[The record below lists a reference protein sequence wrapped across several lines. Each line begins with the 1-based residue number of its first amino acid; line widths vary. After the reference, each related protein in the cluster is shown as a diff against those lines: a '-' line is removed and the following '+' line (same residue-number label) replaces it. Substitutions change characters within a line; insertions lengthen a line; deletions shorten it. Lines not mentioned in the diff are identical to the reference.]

1 MNFYKL
7 FDSPFSRVEDV
18 SPPLFFEGEKTSSL
32 FSGSLFEGEEI
43 SSLFSPWFFEG
54 EEGVSPSFFE
64 GEEGVSPSFF
74 EGKEG
79 VSPSFFEEEEGVSP
93 FFFEE
98 FLIHLELNPT
108 KPRPITIKILILVE
122 ES

>member
-64 GEEGVSPSFF
+64 G
-74 EGKEG
+74 KEG